1 MYQHN
6 KAIQKWLKLMV
17 LRKNTRNNNPNYLQ
31 ICDHVYKLFILWGS
45 RFGKINALLNQINP
59 LPDLD

>member
-1 MYQHN
+1 MYQYN

-17 LRKNTRNNNPNYLQ
+17 LWRNIRKNNPNYLQ
-31 ICDHVYKLFILWGS
+31 ICDHLYKLFILWGS
-45 RFGKINALLNQINP
+45 RFGNINALPDQINP